1 MEEIFT
7 MMNAELTEELRKRS
21 IGTLAVRATQL
32 FALSMSPGDAER
44 FLNILVPRSRQPGDD
59 LALRIAGR
67 PEDLGVTDEPWA
79 FELAPVF
86 GEEGFSFHAIV
97 TIPVADL
104 PEVLARLRAAS

>member
-7 MMNAELTEELRKRS
+7 MMNAELTEELRKRG
-21 IGTLAVRATQL
+21 IGTLAVRSTQL

-44 FLNILVPRSRQPGDD
+44 FLNIIVPPSGEPGDD

-67 PEDLGVTDEPWA
+67 PKDLGATDEPWA

-86 GEEGFSFHAIV
+86 GEQGVSFHAIL
-97 TIPVADL
+97 TIPVTDL
-104 PEVLARLRAAS
+104 PEVLERLRAAS